1 MPDLEDADFRDT
13 LCGLA
18 TLIAAYSNPQMFP
31 FDIGTLPEAERLAEL
46 ETLKNM
52 MGEMIG

>member
-1 MPDLEDADFRDT
+1 MDELDEALAT
-13 LCGLA
+13 LA

-46 ETLKNM
+46 ESLKKLM
-52 MGEMIG
+52 EEMIG